1 MIIPIE
7 KISEVIAETFR
18 QIKTGV
24 SEVRDE
30 GVAIVELPDSKFGA
44 NGVQFSM
51 TVVAKD
57 GLNAVERKASQT
69 QDSSTVTEQLEEAF
83 TAVTTEQSSKTTGEQ
98 VTEED
103 GQQETNQTQTTR
115 AGGSNSVT
123 TTYDYE

>member
-69 QDSSTVTEQLEEAF
+69 QDSSTVTEQVEEAF

-98 VTEED
+98 ATEED